1 MNTFIQPF
9 FDCLW
14 EEPKLVVDILR
25 HCDIKDIKEHLANL
39 FINNFYKNILSNNY
53 VENNLM
59 FVLTSLIKDE
69 IENLNN
75 IDECDNFMCDDSK
88 VGYFMNELR
97 KNDDIK
103 CFFKT
108 SILNIIFD
116 IELISNLN
124 LNLDDQDIIDN
135 LKVKT
140 EKEYQ
145 SKLDDLEN
153 IINKYISV
161 QETTEIKHELFTHK
175 NWKEIIKQKNIAQFN
190 SKYLKIL
197 PLSELE
203 KIKATF
209 GKNNPEMNDYLN
221 DVIKNA
227 EDDNYY
233 SNSQLM
239 EQFQNN
245 KMFSSK
251 LISLYTNKFF
261 IIKNFLD
268 KFISSL
274 EQNLDILPYYIK
286 CICKII
292 SVLIQK
298 KFSDISIVQKGIF
311 IFKFFYKKLIMP
323 ILINPEIE
331 LLINNFIISGF
342 TLPNLNIINHILNKL
357 FSFKLFTNY
366 CSINDNIYTPFNWYI
381 LDKMPKIFEIFN
393 KLLDIELPPFIN
405 DFINDKLD
413 PDFSYDYFSLNK
425 DESIMHKIICF
436 TKQDF
441 NSILDGFS
449 KLKEKVDINI
459 YKNGNKILKAYE
471 NIIFVNKRQKISSIE
486 TFVIIKELD
495 NENKNEQN
503 ELYEYNYEN
512 YYLLQSLNICE
523 EHKEIFDLN
532 LDSKINFSLKEAKSE
547 NNTKNIII
555 KFKNFLSDLLYRIG
569 PLKFSDFSQF
579 KISNTIEILNSI
591 KKYVK
596 LSYNVVDESIPP
608 EWYAMTLLYL
618 IKDIPEEYSKNDFGK
633 LFDELEEEIN
643 ISIDKYNIDFLLE
656 CYDKI
661 KYIEKYKKNVENY
674 FEILKDLELN
684 EKIKQIIANDYIPV
698 KFVLN
703 YSNRNYSFDIIKSK
717 STKDELIKKQNKEKN
732 NNLKKYKKHCHSIES
747 FIKYFPNILIYQ
759 GNNDNNNINIDTFQI
774 QKNFNIPEKLKQ
786 YFFSIIHEHLIIN
799 KKIENE
805 KHLSIIENRIYDHV
819 MRKINSKIFPQDYE
833 DDDKLFKNELKLSW
847 IKPEHFLEGK
857 NDYIIDIFLPDII
870 KFFDSFEIDRSPRK
884 KIENINNM
892 FQIIL
897 QVVEFNRGKK
907 NIGVDDQLPVL
918 SYYFIKAK
926 MNKFLSN
933 LKFVQLY
940 RNSLNEKGNEIQL
953 VQLFAI
959 CNLIMNI
966 KYENLIGVTK
976 EEFDKNCNKAINP
989 N

>member
-1 MNTFIQPF
+1 
-9 FDCLW
+9 
-14 EEPKLVVDILR
+14 
-25 HCDIKDIKEHLANL
+25 
-39 FINNFYKNILSNNY
+39 
-53 VENNLM
+53 
-59 FVLTSLIKDE
+59 
-69 IENLNN
+69 
-75 IDECDNFMCDDSK
+75 
-88 VGYFMNELR
+88 
-97 KNDDIK
+97 
-103 CFFKT
+103 
-108 SILNIIFD
+108 
-116 IELISNLN
+116 
-124 LNLDDQDIIDN
+124 
-135 LKVKT
+135 
-140 EKEYQ
+140 
-145 SKLDDLEN
+145 
-153 IINKYISV
+153 
-161 QETTEIKHELFTHK
+161 
-175 NWKEIIKQKNIAQFN
+175 
-190 SKYLKIL
+190 
-197 PLSELE
+197 
-203 KIKATF
+203 
-209 GKNNPEMNDYLN
+209 
-221 DVIKNA
+221 
-227 EDDNYY
+227 
-233 SNSQLM
+233 
-239 EQFQNN
+239 
-245 KMFSSK
+245 
-251 LISLYTNKFF
+251 
-261 IIKNFLD
+261 
-268 KFISSL
+268 
-274 EQNLDILPYYIK
+274 
-286 CICKII
+286 
-292 SVLIQK
+292 
-298 KFSDISIVQKGIF
+298 
-311 IFKFFYKKLIMP
+311 MP

-342 TLPNLNIINHILNKL
+342 TLPNLNIINLILNKL

-643 ISIDKYNIDFLLE
+643 NSIDKYNIDFLLE

-747 FIKYFPNILIYQ
+747 FIEYFPNILIYQ
-759 GNNDNNNINIDTFQI
+759 GNKILTFL
-774 QKNFNIPEKLKQ
+774 KN
-786 YFFSIIHEHLIIN
+786 
-799 KKIENE
+799 
-805 KHLSIIENRIYDHV
+805 
-819 MRKINSKIFPQDYE
+819 
-833 DDDKLFKNELKLSW
+833 
-847 IKPEHFLEGK
+847 
-857 NDYIIDIFLPDII
+857 
-870 KFFDSFEIDRSPRK
+870 
-884 KIENINNM
+884 
-892 FQIIL
+892 
-897 QVVEFNRGKK
+897 
-907 NIGVDDQLPVL
+907 
-918 SYYFIKAK
+918 
-926 MNKFLSN
+926 
-933 LKFVQLY
+933 
-940 RNSLNEKGNEIQL
+940 
-953 VQLFAI
+953 
-959 CNLIMNI
+959 
-966 KYENLIGVTK
+966 
-976 EEFDKNCNKAINP
+976 
-989 N
+989 

>member
-69 IENLNN
+69 IDNLNN

-161 QETTEIKHELFTHK
+161 QETTEFKHELFTHK

-251 LISLYTNKFF
+251 LISLYMNKFF

-342 TLPNLNIINHILNKL
+342 TLPNLNIINLILNKL

-547 NNTKNIII
+547 NNTKNKII

-643 ISIDKYNIDFLLE
+643 NSIDKYNIDFLLE

-747 FIKYFPNILIYQ
+747 FIEYFPNILIYQ

-857 NDYIIDIFLPDII
+857 KDYIIDIFLPDII

-940 RNSLNEKGNEIQL
+940 RNSLNENGNEIQL

>member
-69 IENLNN
+69 IDNLNN

-161 QETTEIKHELFTHK
+161 QETTEFKHELFTHK
-175 NWKEIIKQKNIAQFN
+175 NWKEIIKQKNTAQFN

-203 KIKATF
+203 KIKSIF

-251 LISLYTNKFF
+251 LISLYMNKFF
-261 IIKNFLD
+261 IINNFLD

-717 STKDELIKKQNKEKN
+717 STKDELIKKQNSIVILLN
-732 NNLKKYKKHCHSIES
+732 HS
-747 FIKYFPNILIYQ
+747 
-759 GNNDNNNINIDTFQI
+759 
-774 QKNFNIPEKLKQ
+774 
-786 YFFSIIHEHLIIN
+786 
-799 KKIENE
+799 
-805 KHLSIIENRIYDHV
+805 
-819 MRKINSKIFPQDYE
+819 
-833 DDDKLFKNELKLSW
+833 
-847 IKPEHFLEGK
+847 
-857 NDYIIDIFLPDII
+857 
-870 KFFDSFEIDRSPRK
+870 
-884 KIENINNM
+884 
-892 FQIIL
+892 
-897 QVVEFNRGKK
+897 
-907 NIGVDDQLPVL
+907 
-918 SYYFIKAK
+918 
-926 MNKFLSN
+926 
-933 LKFVQLY
+933 
-940 RNSLNEKGNEIQL
+940 
-953 VQLFAI
+953 
-959 CNLIMNI
+959 
-966 KYENLIGVTK
+966 
-976 EEFDKNCNKAINP
+976 
-989 N
+989 